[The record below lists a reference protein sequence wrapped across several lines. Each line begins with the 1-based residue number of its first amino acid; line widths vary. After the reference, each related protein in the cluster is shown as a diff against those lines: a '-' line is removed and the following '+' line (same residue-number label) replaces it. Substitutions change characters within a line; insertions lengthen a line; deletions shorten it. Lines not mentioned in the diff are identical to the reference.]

1 MGLELAQ
8 PDHHLKMWCNHHTP
22 PPPKPAGELEGH
34 KRFKI
39 SLEVVALDDL
49 APLTVALDGDATI
62 LSPATA
68 DELVVDVG
76 HHDA

>member
-1 MGLELAQ
+1 LHSQTTIKKGGATAI
-8 PDHHLKMWCNHHTP
+8 HP

-39 SLEVVALDDL
+39 SLEVAALDDL